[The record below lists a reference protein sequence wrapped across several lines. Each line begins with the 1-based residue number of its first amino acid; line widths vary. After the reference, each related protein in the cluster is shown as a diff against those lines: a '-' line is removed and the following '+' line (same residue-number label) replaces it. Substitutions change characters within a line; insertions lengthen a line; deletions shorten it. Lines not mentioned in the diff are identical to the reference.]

1 MVAELVQYLGDKVKL
16 TSCQAEALLAGIM
29 LDTKNFVMRTGA
41 RTFEAAAYLRLAG
54 ADTVSV
60 KKLFSNS
67 IDTYQQKSMHITN
80 FEVYERCAIATAR
93 ATSQAM
99 RVAAPQAADE
109 LLGINGVDASFV
121 LYEEGG
127 TINVSAR
134 SMGKFNVQVIMEALG
149 GGGHA
154 TMAGAQL
161 KSTLTNVK
169 QMVFQAIDEH
179 LDNLARNKTK
189 SKK

>member
-1 MVAELVQYLGDKVKL
+1 
-16 TSCQAEALLAGIM
+16 
-29 LDTKNFVMRTGA
+29 MR
-41 RTFEAAAYLRLAG
+41 L
-54 ADTVSV
+54 
-60 KKLFSNS
+60 
-67 IDTYQQKSMHITN
+67 
-80 FEVYERCAIATAR
+80 
-93 ATSQAM
+93 
-99 RVAAPQAADE
+99 AAPQAADE

-127 TINVSAR
+127 IINVSAR